1 MLKHA
6 ILTAAAMGLATSG
19 LTTTSWASERVT
31 VDNYV
36 RAETDRTFSDIVA
49 RGELG
54 AFQHQR
60 RPIPLDQQDV
70 IRMNRDTLYSSVVID
85 LDAGPVTFRKPDP
98 DGFYQTLHV
107 IDQDHYTIQLETG
120 GGDFTISR
128 EDAGSR
134 YVIALLRTFADAT
147 SEADI
152 ARANALQDAVVV
164 EQSGT
169 GSFAVPD
176 WDRESLLTV
185 RQALNV
191 LAATKRGG
199 DDELFGKRGEVGELN
214 HMLGA
219 SYGWGG
225 QPRYGAVYANVV
237 PDRNDGETAYKIDIT
252 SPVPVDGFV
261 SITVYNGDGFLEP
274 NDLGRNSVNNY
285 TATRNPDGT
294 ATVHFGDCGD
304 GRSNCVP
311 ITPGWNYI
319 VRYYAPREE
328 ILSGAYRLPDAVPVE

>member
-1 MLKHA
+1 
-6 ILTAAAMGLATSG
+6 
-19 LTTTSWASERVT
+19 
-31 VDNYV
+31 
-36 RAETDRTFSDIVA
+36 
-49 RGELG
+49 
-54 AFQHQR
+54 
-60 RPIPLDQQDV
+60 
-70 IRMNRDTLYSSVVID
+70 
-85 LDAGPVTFRKPDP
+85 
-98 DGFYQTLHV
+98 
-107 IDQDHYTIQLETG
+107 
-120 GGDFTISR
+120 
-128 EDAGSR
+128 
-134 YVIALLRTFADAT
+134 
-147 SEADI
+147 
-152 ARANALQDAVVV
+152 
-164 EQSGT
+164 
-169 GSFAVPD
+169 
-176 WDRESLLTV
+176 
-185 RQALNV
+185 
-191 LAATKRGG
+191 
-199 DDELFGKRGEVGELN
+199 
-214 HMLGA
+214 MLGA

-319 VRYYAPREE
+319 VCYYAPREE